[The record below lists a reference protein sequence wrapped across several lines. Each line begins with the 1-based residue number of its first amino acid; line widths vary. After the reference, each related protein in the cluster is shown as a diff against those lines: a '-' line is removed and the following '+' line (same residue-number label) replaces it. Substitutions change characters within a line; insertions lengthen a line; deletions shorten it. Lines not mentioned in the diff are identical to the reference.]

1 MKSAPLTDNEEARL
15 GALFEYDILDTESEV
30 VFDDLTLLASQICDT
45 PIALISLID
54 PDRQWF
60 KSKVGLDADE
70 TERDIAFC
78 AHAIHGREV
87 FEIED
92 TMLDKRFFDNPLVT
106 SDPNIRFY
114 AGAPLVT
121 PEGHAI
127 GTLCAISDKPK
138 KLTKR
143 QRNSL
148 QILSREVISQLELRS
163 KVKQLDIANRRK
175 TEYLSNVSH
184 ELRTPL
190 NAIIS
195 FSQIMLNDLKNQK
208 IPEKFKRYIHHL
220 DYSGKRLLDVINSVL
235 DLTKIEEGKM
245 DTEVSSLDSAS
256 FFNSLHGMVAN
267 NAEKKG
273 VILNFILAK
282 DFPKTIV
289 IDSGKLHQI
298 LINLITNAIKFTP
311 ADKHIT
317 LTASH
322 SDNQLVLSIQDQGIG
337 ISEYNQSILFDKFI
351 QVEKHRSQEGS
362 GLGLAITKALVEL
375 LKGKIKL
382 VSEVDKGTLVEV
394 SLPTSKA
401 LPANREQQQ
410 EIIKPMFSVD
420 SSILIVEDNMINQ
433 EVVKAIFGN
442 LGCTISLVETGELA
456 IEKTNSES
464 FELVFMDLH
473 LPGIDGYQTAKKI
486 KQSFPDLPIVAL
498 TADAFAD
505 HNGRHQ
511 HPCLSDFLTKP
522 IDKQKLISILNQYI
536 PER

>member
-1 MKSAPLTDNEEARL
+1 
-15 GALFEYDILDTESEV
+15 
-30 VFDDLTLLASQICDT
+30 
-45 PIALISLID
+45 
-54 PDRQWF
+54 
-60 KSKVGLDADE
+60 
-70 TERDIAFC
+70 
-78 AHAIHGREV
+78 
-87 FEIED
+87 
-92 TMLDKRFFDNPLVT
+92 
-106 SDPNIRFY
+106 
-114 AGAPLVT
+114 
-121 PEGHAI
+121 
-127 GTLCAISDKPK
+127 
-138 KLTKR
+138 
-143 QRNSL
+143 
-148 QILSREVISQLELRS
+148 
-163 KVKQLDIANRRK
+163 
-175 TEYLSNVSH
+175 
-184 ELRTPL
+184 
-190 NAIIS
+190 
-195 FSQIMLNDLKNQK
+195 
-208 IPEKFKRYIHHL
+208 
-220 DYSGKRLLDVINSVL
+220 
-235 DLTKIEEGKM
+235 
-245 DTEVSSLDSAS
+245 VSSLDSAS

-362 GLGLAITKALVEL
+362 GLGLAITKEIVEL